1 MEPIMKHQIAFAAM
15 FAALAFAS
23 PAAHADAL
31 VVIGDGPEKYCY
43 QSAKTGLDSLAG
55 IGHCNIALTTPLIA
69 ADKIATLVNR
79 GVILHQIGRTQPAL
93 DDFNAALRMNP
104 EQADAYL
111 NRGVAKITLGQYAD
125 ALADIQKGIDLGPS
139 EMALAYYDRAIAHE
153 RLGNIRE
160 AYFDYQR
167 ALKTAPNFVA
177 AQTALS
183 RFKVTPRT

>member
-1 MEPIMKHQIAFAAM
+1 MLKFVV
-15 FAALAFAS
+15 FAALAIGTIVGV
-23 PAAHADAL
+23 PAVRAKVMPPLEPVLEKLGLEHKVADP
-31 VVIGDGPEKYCY
+31 IKRR
-43 QSAKTGLDSLAG
+43 K
-55 IGHCNIALTTPLIA
+55 
-69 ADKIATLVNR
+69 ADTEIR
-79 GVILHQIGRTQPAL
+79 VILHQLKRIQPAL

-125 ALADIQKGIDLGPS
+125 ALVDIQKGIDLGPS
-139 EMALAYYDRAIAHE
+139 EIALGYYDRAIAHE

-167 ALKTAPNFVA
+167 ALKAAPNFQA
-177 AQTALS
+177 AATALT

>member
-1 MEPIMKHQIAFAAM
+1 MKHHLAVAAL
-15 FAALAFAS
+15 FAALSFS
-23 PAAHADAL
+23 SSAAHADAL
-31 VVIGDGPEKYCY
+31 VVIGDGPEKYCF
-43 QSAKTGLDSLAG
+43 QAAKTGLDSIAG
-55 IGHCNIALTTPLIA
+55 VGHCNLALSASALLF
-69 ADKIATLVNR
+69 DDRVATLVNR
-79 GVILHQIGRTQPAL
+79 GVILHQLGRTRPAL
-93 DDFNAALRMNP
+93 DDFNAALRLNP

-125 ALADIQKGIDLGPS
+125 ALVDIQKGIDLGPS